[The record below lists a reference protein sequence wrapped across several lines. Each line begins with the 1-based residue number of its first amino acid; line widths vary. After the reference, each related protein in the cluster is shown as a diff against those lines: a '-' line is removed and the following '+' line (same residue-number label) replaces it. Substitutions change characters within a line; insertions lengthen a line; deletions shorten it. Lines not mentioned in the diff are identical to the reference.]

1 MRFNN
6 TFAAFTGIIA
16 TAIAGEARTKFSET
30 LSWQKP
36 CPAPKAT
43 AGRPGTKPRP
53 HELSTGGPGHEAKSG
68 SSQVKGLCSR
78 SETKF
83 QGLQTRIYGKN
94 YGHWQYQQ
102 HHGNQHPD
110 FSFTGLFH

>member
-1 MRFNN
+1 MRLRRQRGNQERN
-6 TFAAFTGIIA
+6 RTLTSYQQEAPVTRRKVA
-16 TAIAGEARTKFSET
+16 TAWLKR
-30 LSWQKP
+30 
-36 CPAPKAT
+36 
-43 AGRPGTKPRP
+43 
-53 HELSTGGPGHEAKSG
+53 
-68 SSQVKGLCSR
+68 LCSE

-110 FSFTGLFH
+110 FSFTGFFH

>member
-1 MRFNN
+1 MCLRRQRGNQERRRAL
-6 TFAAFTGIIA
+6 TSYQQEA
-16 TAIAGEARTKFSET
+16 T
-30 LSWQKP
+30 
-36 CPAPKAT
+36 
-43 AGRPGTKPRP
+43 
-53 HELSTGGPGHEAKSG
+53 GHEAKSG
-68 SSQVKGLCSR
+68 DSQVKGLCSG
-78 SETKF
+78 SETEF